1 MKVVYSLRIRKELKE
16 EMERYKDEVNWNE
29 EIEKFIENKLYQI
42 RKKKILNEINR
53 LLENLPEGEP
63 SLVDKLLREDRDYG
77 H

>member
-16 EMERYKDEVNWNE
+16 EMEKYKDEVNWNE

-42 RKKKILNEINR
+42 RKKKVLDEINR

-63 SLVDKLLREDRDYG
+63 GLVDKLLREDRDYG